1 MAKLIKSNLFELANR
16 KRESIFEYLSVHS
29 DQTVHL
35 NIQSLKSHSHSFRN
49 SVLTQCCFVIEDTA
63 RALNFEIS
71 HLVVCQDLL
80 RSYSSHYANMSV
92 QYSAIFHGCKNDNF
106 QMKFFDS
113 FLIFAQNIDC
123 GYTLEPPQRGGS
135 NEYPQSM
142 FWSKNK
148 KNMYTRVN
156 PTFSI

>member
-1 MAKLIKSNLFELANR
+1 MKSSGDPAEEIGMDENSYAFDG
-16 KRESIFEYLSVHS
+16 ICV
-29 DQTVHL
+29 
-35 NIQSLKSHSHSFRN
+35 SHN
-49 SVLTQCCFVIEDTA
+49 
-63 RALNFEIS
+63 
-71 HLVVCQDLL
+71 
-80 RSYSSHYANMSV
+80 ANMSV
-92 QYSAIFHGCKNDNF
+92 QYTAIFHGCKNDNF
-106 QMKFFDS
+106 QMKFFDI